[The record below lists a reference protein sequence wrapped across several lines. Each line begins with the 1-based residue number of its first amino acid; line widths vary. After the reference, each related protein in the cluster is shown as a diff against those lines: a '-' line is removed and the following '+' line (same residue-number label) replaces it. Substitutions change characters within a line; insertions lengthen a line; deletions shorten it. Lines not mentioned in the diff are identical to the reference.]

1 MEVALSLSIKEKYQ
15 NEDEEKCRREEFCQT
30 SSSASI
36 LFMKP
41 RRFYKLKKMKLR
53 KIPEAKILIKI
64 NLHVLPSKL
73 ILDNLQ
79 FHAQLFYGIL
89 KKKFF
94 ITMCMM
100 KAQVIAKSSL
110 SRISK
115 PSRLSGL
122 ETL

>member
-41 RRFYKLKKMKLR
+41 RIFYKLKKMKLR

-79 FHAQLFYGIL
+79 FHAQLFYSIL
-89 KKKFF
+89 NKKFF